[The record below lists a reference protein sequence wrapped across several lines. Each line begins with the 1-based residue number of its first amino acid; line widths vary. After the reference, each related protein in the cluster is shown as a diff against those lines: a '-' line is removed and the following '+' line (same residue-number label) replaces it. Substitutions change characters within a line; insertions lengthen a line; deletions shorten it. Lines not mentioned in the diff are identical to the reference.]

1 MVFQTF
7 INHIKFHLQRLSPH
21 PPFKAHIFCRINSFA
36 NVINAINL
44 KKKRNCGVH
53 NDLYGWCRRFR
64 PVTRH
69 LYIFAPLFSR
79 FICVYRLKINWSSV
93 IEAYTFRM
101 CVKIHRLKSLLCSM
115 MPNLY
120 HNTYTSTQESASR
133 AIEIDWNVYTT
144 IIDSDS
150 DWVKNLIFEYT

>member
-1 MVFQTF
+1 MIYTGDVDVFV
-7 INHIKFHLQRLSPH
+7 LSP
-21 PPFKAHIFCRINSFA
+21 
-36 NVINAINL
+36 
-44 KKKRNCGVH
+44 
-53 NDLYGWCRRFR
+53 D
-64 PVTRH
+64 
-69 LYIFAPLFSR
+69 IFASLLLFFSR

-133 AIEIDWNVYTT
+133 AIEIEWNVYTT

-150 DWVKNLIFEYT
+150 DWVKNLIFEYTQNVSIILYLTCVGADGCCIHVHQRQHHQWWMCKNTNLSLNWS

>member
-7 INHIKFHLQRLSPH
+7 INHIKFHLQLLSPH
-21 PPFKAHIFCRINSFA
+21 PPFKAHIFCRVNSFA

-44 KKKRNCGVH
+44 KKNEIVAYTMIYTGDV
-53 NDLYGWCRRFR
+53 DVFVLS
-64 PVTRH
+64 PD
-69 LYIFAPLFSR
+69 IFTSSLLVFSR
-79 FICVYRLKINWSSV
+79 FICVNRLKINWSSV

-133 AIEIDWNVYTT
+133 AIEIEWNVYTT